1 MLTSKQRAY
10 LKAEAN
16 QLPTILM
23 VGKGG
28 VSDDVIQQAVDALR
42 KRELIKCKVLET
54 APKIPRETAEE
65 IAARTGAE
73 VVQVI
78 GTKFILYLANPK
90 EPVYTLPQA

>member
-10 LKAEAN
+10 LKGEAN
-16 QLPTILM
+16 QMATILM

-28 VSDDVIQQAVDALR
+28 VGDDVVQQAADALR
-42 KRELIKCKVLET
+42 KREMIKGKVLET
-54 APKIPRETAEE
+54 SPTSPRETAEE

-78 GTKFILYLANPK
+78 GTKFILYKENPK
-90 EPVYTLPQA
+90 EPIYKLPKA